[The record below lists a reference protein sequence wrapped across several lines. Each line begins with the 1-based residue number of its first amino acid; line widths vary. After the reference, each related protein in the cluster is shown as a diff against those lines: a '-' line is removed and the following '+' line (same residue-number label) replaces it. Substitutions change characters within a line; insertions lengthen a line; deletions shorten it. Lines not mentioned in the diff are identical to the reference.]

1 MPPIELTWMMWPE
14 PCSRMIRQR
23 RLCHPERTEEVRLEL
38 AADVGLAH
46 LLDEAEVAVAGV
58 VDDDVEPAE
67 AIVRLLHGG
76 EVRVAV
82 GDVEGDRQ
90 DRVAVGLDEVVEGGG
105 VAGGRGDVVASLEC
119 GDRPLATEPTGRSG
133 DEPRFRHAFDAMTS
147 SALQR
152 KPRRRCQTP
161 VRGDADAPRGPC

>member
-1 MPPIELTWMMWPE
+1 MTTS
-14 PCSRMIRQR
+14 SRPKRS
-23 RLCHPERTEEVRLEL
+23 CACCT
-38 AADVGLAH
+38 AAKS
-46 LLDEAEVAVAGV
+46 
-58 VDDDVEPAE
+58 
-67 AIVRLLHGG
+67 
-76 EVRVAV
+76 VAV

-90 DRVAVGLDEVVEGGG
+90 QPLAVGLDEVVEGGG

-152 KPRRRCQTP
+152 KPGWFP
-161 VRGDADAPRGPC
+161 GPA